1 MLFQIHIEAMAIVD
15 TVWSLYRQADSEIPT
30 DVIFRVTEKDSEK
43 TGEVW
48 AHWLLLAGSSPVFR
62 KQFFG
67 PMKEKQ
73 EVIEIQDTTVEAF
86 TVMINFMYRAPAV
99 SFTILQNCPQKLC
112 EILNISERY
121 QVVSLTGIVKECLQ
135 KLNITSQNM
144 MFTAATAKN
153 SAVFDDISKILI
165 GKCKKFLTKQLKS
178 VLFHA

>member
-15 TVWSLYRQADSEIPT
+15 TMWSLYRQADSEIPT
-30 DVIFRVTEKDSEK
+30 DVIFRVKEKDSEK

-48 AHWLLLAGSSPVFR
+48 AHRLLLAGSSPVFR

-67 PMKEKQ
+67 PMKEEQ

-121 QVVSLTGIVKECLQ
+121 QVVSLTGIGKECLQ

-153 SAVFDDISKILI
+153 YAVFE
-165 GKCKKFLTKQLKS
+165 
-178 VLFHA
+178 